1 MNNYPQKEKIT
12 VVNKYLNGEAISK
25 ISQET
30 GISRTTI
37 YAWIKEH
44 NQTFNKGKAPNFRY
58 LHDLQQKC
66 ENQQKI
72 IEILQRSPY
81 APTAPLSKKYE
92 VIKMLSSEYSV
103 NILCEALKVAKGS
116 YYNHL
121 LRNKNGNTVF
131 TKRQSEMTPIIE
143 QIFHENNEI
152 FGSSKIHAILK
163 DRGYAISESTVAK
176 IMHNNGL
183 FSIRGCAK
191 TLHKQ
196 QQERKINILQ
206 QQFQVSR
213 PNEVW
218 VSDVTLFSV
227 FNRMYY
233 ICVVLDLYARKV
245 IAYKIS
251 KHNSTQL
258 TKSTI
263 KIAYETRKPCEK
275 LLFHSD
281 QGSNYTSNEFRK
293 YLKSINITQSFSNP
307 GVPYDNSVMESFFS
321 NFKREGLY
329 RYRFKTERDFFESID
344 TYMTFY
350 NSRRPHSI
358 LMNQTPDKFESTY
371 YSKYKEKSE
380 LETEQE

>member
-121 LRNKNGNTVF
+121 LRNK
-131 TKRQSEMTPIIE
+131 R
-143 QIFHENNEI
+143 
-152 FGSSKIHAILK
+152 
-163 DRGYAISESTVAK
+163 
-176 IMHNNGL
+176 
-183 FSIRGCAK
+183 
-191 TLHKQ
+191 
-196 QQERKINILQ
+196 
-206 QQFQVSR
+206 
-213 PNEVW
+213 
-218 VSDVTLFSV
+218 
-227 FNRMYY
+227 
-233 ICVVLDLYARKV
+233 
-245 IAYKIS
+245 
-251 KHNSTQL
+251 
-258 TKSTI
+258 
-263 KIAYETRKPCEK
+263 
-275 LLFHSD
+275 
-281 QGSNYTSNEFRK
+281 
-293 YLKSINITQSFSNP
+293 
-307 GVPYDNSVMESFFS
+307 
-321 NFKREGLY
+321 
-329 RYRFKTERDFFESID
+329 
-344 TYMTFY
+344 
-350 NSRRPHSI
+350 
-358 LMNQTPDKFESTY
+358 
-371 YSKYKEKSE
+371 
-380 LETEQE
+380 